1 MKHLAVTL
9 SMLAFAVPMTAVAQA
24 STWTPDKAHS
34 EVDFSI
40 LHMSLSKV
48 HGRFGIGS
56 GQIQWNEADV
66 TKSTVN
72 VTIDVNTIDTGVSGR
87 DADLKS
93 AGMFDVAQF
102 PTATFTS
109 TSIAKTANGLTVNGN
124 LTLHGVTKPVVLQ
137 VEGPMGPIPGMDHKP
152 HAGFS
157 ATTTISR
164 TAFGIGTKYPAAVLG
179 DDIPLSIE
187 LDVVKQ

>member
-1 MKHLAVTL
+1 MKRLAATFG
-9 SMLAFAVPMTAVAQA
+9 MLAMALPIMAVAQT

-48 HGRFGIGS
+48 HGRFGISS

-72 VTIDVNTIDTGVSGR
+72 VTIDVGTVDTGVSGR
-87 DADLKS
+87 DSDLKS

-109 TSIAKTANGLTVNGN
+109 TSVAKTANGLTVNGN

-137 VEGPMGPIPGMDHKP
+137 VEGPMGPVPGMDHKP

-164 TAFGIGTKYPAAVLG
+164 NAFGIATKYPKAVLG
-179 DDIPLSIE
+179 DDVPLSIE
-187 LDVVKQ
+187 MDVVKQ